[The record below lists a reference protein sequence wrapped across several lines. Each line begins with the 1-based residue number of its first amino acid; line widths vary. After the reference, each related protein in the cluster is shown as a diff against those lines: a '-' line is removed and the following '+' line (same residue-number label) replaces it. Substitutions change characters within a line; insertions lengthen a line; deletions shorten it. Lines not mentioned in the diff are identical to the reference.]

1 MSKPFTILAV
11 LAAFTTLPQLSL
23 ADDEIAFNAASD
35 QGYAP
40 ATCAEAR
47 QSAWLNRQMELT
59 DGDVSPAVPQP
70 GECTSGERSLV
81 AATDQAR

>member
-1 MSKPFTILAV
+1 MSKPFTTLAV

-23 ADDEIAFNAASD
+23 AADELAFNAAGD

-40 ATCAEAR
+40 VTCAEAR
-47 QSAWLNRQMELT
+47 QSAWLNRQMEIT

-70 GECTSGERSLV
+70 RECASGDYRVLAS
-81 AATDQAR
+81 TDEAR